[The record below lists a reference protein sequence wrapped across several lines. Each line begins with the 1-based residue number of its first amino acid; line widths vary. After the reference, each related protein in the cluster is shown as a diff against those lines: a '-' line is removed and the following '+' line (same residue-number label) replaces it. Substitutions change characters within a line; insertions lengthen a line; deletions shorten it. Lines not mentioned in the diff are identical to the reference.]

1 MTSAAAELPGT
12 TTIDE
17 RAVRRIATR
26 AATEVA
32 GVEPD
37 VQVSAQVVGAGATL
51 RVRLPIRYPL
61 PVARVT
67 DECRAHLIT
76 RTEELTGL
84 AVPRV
89 DIEVSAMVPA
99 PPERRVR

>member
-1 MTSAAAELPGT
+1 MTSAAAELPGA

-17 RAVRRIATR
+17 RAVRRIAAR

-51 RVRLPIRYPL
+51 HVRLPIRYPM

-67 DECRAHLIT
+67 SECRAHLIA
-76 RTEELTGL
+76 RTEELTGMT
-84 AVPRV
+84 VPRV
-89 DIEVSAMVPA
+89 DIEVSAMVA
-99 PPERRVR
+99 DPPQRRVR

>member
-1 MTSAAAELPGT
+1 MTDTAALPGT

-17 RAVRRIATR
+17 RVVRRIAAR

-37 VQVSAQVVGAGATL
+37 VQVSAQVVGVSATL

-67 DECRAHLIT
+67 KECRAHLIA
-76 RTEELTGL
+76 RTEELTGM
-84 AVPRV
+84 AVPQV
-89 DIEVSAMVPA
+89 DIEVSAMVPE

>member
-1 MTSAAAELPGT
+1 MTSAAAELPGA

-17 RAVRRIATR
+17 RAVRRIAAR

-32 GVEPD
+32 GVERD
-37 VQVSAQVVGAGATL
+37 VQVSAQVIGAGATL

-67 DECRAHLIT
+67 DECRAHLIA

-84 AVPRV
+84 AVPQV
-89 DIEVSAMVPA
+89 DIEVSALVPE